1 MNAFMQ
7 SLSVQGSRRAEYF
20 LAEELPAIKRII
32 SAFIDADENELAL
45 VPNFSFGLNA
55 IIPSLHHHRN
65 VLLFDDDYPSLTQP
79 FLLNKFNISWVRQM
93 DGFSFDLQE
102 IEEIIANKSIDIA
115 AVSHVQYQTGYC
127 IDIQAISAICKR
139 YNVLL
144 IVDGTQSLGAMP
156 FSFHKSEVD
165 IFISSNYKW
174 MNAGY
179 GSGIMA
185 VKQKFLEK
193 HEPRIG
199 GFASFVKKTDSWKYE
214 PSILSYEPGHLN
226 YGGLLVLEDA
236 IGLKLKLGLQEIYE
250 HNLSL
255 ARHLLLELKRLDLP
269 VLGTYDLANR
279 SSIICLPTSDKL
291 VESLENDNV
300 VFTVRNSSIRF
311 GIHFYN
317 TKEDINRVVGA
328 ISKATA

>member
-1 MNAFMQ
+1 MLATQTIQELFVRKQNQVYLNTSSCGLISSTGVEKMNAFMQ

-156 FSFHKSEVD
+156 FSFPA
-165 IFISSNYKW
+165 IIS
-174 MNAGY
+174 G
-179 GSGIMA
+179 
-185 VKQKFLEK
+185 
-193 HEPRIG
+193 
-199 GFASFVKKTDSWKYE
+199 
-214 PSILSYEPGHLN
+214 
-226 YGGLLVLEDA
+226 
-236 IGLKLKLGLQEIYE
+236 
-250 HNLSL
+250 
-255 ARHLLLELKRLDLP
+255 
-269 VLGTYDLANR
+269 
-279 SSIICLPTSDKL
+279 
-291 VESLENDNV
+291 
-300 VFTVRNSSIRF
+300 
-311 GIHFYN
+311 
-317 TKEDINRVVGA
+317 
-328 ISKATA
+328 